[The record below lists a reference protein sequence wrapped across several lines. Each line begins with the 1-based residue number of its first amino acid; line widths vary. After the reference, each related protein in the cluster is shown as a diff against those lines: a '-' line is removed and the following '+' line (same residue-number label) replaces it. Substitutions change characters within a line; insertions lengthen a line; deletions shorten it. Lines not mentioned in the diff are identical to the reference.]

1 MPNQNLTY
9 LLVNSEELRIKNQPH
24 FAIPSTKYK
33 DWKWEVC
40 KLFPK
45 LPDNG
50 IFIGKK
56 KTLFT
61 LDC

>member
-9 LLVNSEELRIKNQPH
+9 LLVNSAEIRIKNQLY
-24 FAIPSTKYK
+24 FDIPSTKYK

-40 KLFPK
+40 KL
-45 LPDNG
+45 PDNR

-56 KTLFT
+56 KILFT